1 MAGEKEG
8 ERERELG
15 DAGREGGKEGKV
27 KKSSQGSQEFKV
39 MLSCTVHL
47 KSSWAAGDAMIL
59 SLKQKK
65 QEEGGR
71 QLAAFITGVHLH
83 LCSLAA

>member
-8 ERERELG
+8 EREQELG

-47 KSSWAAGDAMIL
+47 KSCLGCRRCDTVF
-59 SLKQKK
+59 KTKENRK
-65 QEEGGR
+65 REEG
-71 QLAAFITGVHLH
+71 
-83 LCSLAA
+83 S